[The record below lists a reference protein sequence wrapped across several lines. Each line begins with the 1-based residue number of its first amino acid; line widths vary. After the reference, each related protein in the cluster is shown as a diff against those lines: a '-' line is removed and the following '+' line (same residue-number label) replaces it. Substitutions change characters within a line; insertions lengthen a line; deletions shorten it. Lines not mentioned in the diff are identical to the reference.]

1 MLLFC
6 GTIVALMALLSS
18 GVSFFLLLEVF
29 LLVVA
34 VSIFCAVFKLDGAKV
49 RNNPDIPAK
58 DADIFC
64 LRSMGV

>member
-34 VSIFCAVFKLDGAKV
+34 VSIFCAVFKLDGAKGT
-49 RNNPDIPAK
+49 K
-58 DADIFC
+58 
-64 LRSMGV
+64 